1 MTRGVTV
8 LRAEL
13 ERRFRT
19 VESEV
24 PLRGRTLTLLHP
36 ASADELI
43 SEDDFGRDER
53 LPYWADVWP
62 SSIVLAEHALSMKGR
77 GRRLLE
83 LGCGLGLV
91 ASAAAIAGFDVLGT
105 DYYEDALSFARVNA
119 DANAGVALATRHV
132 DWRAIP
138 QDLGTFDVVLASD
151 VLYERP
157 YGALVARVLAATL
170 SAPGEALLAD
180 PGRIAAPDFV
190 AECTSIGLMAER
202 VAREPWAA
210 GTIRQTIDLYRV
222 RRAG

>member
-1 MTRGVTV
+1 MRRGVTA

-24 PLRGRTLTLLHP
+24 PLRARALTILHP

-43 SEDDFGRDER
+43 SEDDFTRDER

-62 SSIVLAEHALSMKGR
+62 SSIVLAARALSLKGD

-91 ASAAAIAGFDVLGT
+91 ASAAAIAGFDVLAT

-119 DANAGVALATRHV
+119 DVNAGVALATRHV

-138 QDLGTFDVVLASD
+138 EDLGTFDVVLASD

-157 YGALVARVLAATL
+157 NGALVARVLAATL
-170 SAPGEALLAD
+170 SARGEALLAD
-180 PGRIAAPDFV
+180 PGRIAAPAFV
-190 AECTSIGLMAER
+190 EECTSVGLMAER

-222 RRAG
+222 RRSR